1 LATLI
6 LVSIPARHH
15 ARHASKAR
23 RAGREPEADSG
34 EAGGQILKS
43 ETGNPP
49 EGWESEGQIIISL
62 FGSFVERRKVLQ
74 VNIVHG
80 VQDVPA
86 DFAILP
92 IKLLEKLTN
101 FLTFTRVL

>member
-1 LATLI
+1 MATLI
-6 LVSIPARHH
+6 LVSIPTRHH

-43 ETGNPP
+43 ETGDPP
-49 EGWESEGQIIISL
+49 EGQIVSSL
-62 FGSFVERRKVLQ
+62 FGSLVEGRKVLQ

-86 DFAILP
+86 DFAVLP

>member
-1 LATLI
+1 
-6 LVSIPARHH
+6 VGS
-15 ARHASKAR
+15 
-23 RAGREPEADSG
+23 PED
-34 EAGGQILKS
+34 Q
-43 ETGNPP
+43 TGNPP
-49 EGWESEGQIIISL
+49 EGQIIISL

-74 VNIVHG
+74 VDIVHG

-86 DFAILP
+86 DFAVLP

>member
-1 LATLI
+1 
-6 LVSIPARHH
+6 V
-15 ARHASKAR
+15 
-23 RAGREPEADSG
+23 
-34 EAGGQILKS
+34 
-43 ETGNPP
+43 
-49 EGWESEGQIIISL
+49 ESERQIHNSL
-62 FGSFVERRKVLQ
+62 FGNFVERRKVLQ

-86 DFAILP
+86 DFAVLP